1 MLSGLFKNCYG
12 MKEFE
17 LKPIDF
23 TQSNKAIIYAPNG
36 VMKTSFSNVFFDI
49 SKGMQ
54 TTDRIFKNNVS
65 SYSVNYY
72 SSTYSNTNLNE
83 TDRIYVVKSFDE
95 RFELSRETIST
106 LLADET
112 TRKKYDI
119 LVQEFKSYTDE
130 FVTDFNSL
138 SGISKTKIEDFFKNI
153 FDLDDKADWPDI
165 FLKLNELNNDKSS
178 IEELK
183 NIKYTDIINEKT
195 IEILQDEDFVDKLND
210 YLKALE
216 KLIED
221 NELLSEN
228 FNDYNAEELG
238 KNFKKHNLF
247 ESRHKIVLKDGTEI
261 TTLTEWNNEVNKQ
274 LNKIYS
280 NDDLGRKF
288 KNIKTKLSK
297 NEQTRALKKIIQE
310 NREIVK
316 YLINIDNLIELFIVT
331 YINNM
336 SREFNDY
343 FTKVNSYT
351 EEIKKSYETAE
362 QQAER
367 WKNIVDEFNRRFKV
381 PFEVKIENKANF
393 LLKDEIP
400 NLYFTYTRCE
410 GQEDEEKADYGKDEL
425 MKSLSMGE
433 KRAMYLLYILFDIE
447 IIKEKANSAA
457 GKYLIIVDDIADSFD
472 YKNKYAIIEYL
483 YDISKNNNIDLLIL
497 THNFDFYRTT
507 VSRIG
512 IIRNNCYIVQK
523 NNDETLEMKD
533 FGYLKDYFSNVIVS
547 EIKDGNINTDEKK
560 KKLIASIPFYRNL
573 SQYILLPQ
581 EDNKLTCL
589 LHIKTAPLDTVNV
602 SLSDI
607 WNVFL
612 NIVSNMG
619 SFDNSFDENYIN
631 AIDRIALDVYNSTND
646 EVVLENKIVLSIAI
660 RLEAEKFLKS
670 ILVANNVN
678 LATSNNQTR
687 DWSNKAEIYLDNE
700 QNRIINEVNL
710 MTPES
715 IHLNS
720 FMYEPI
726 IDMSNWTLKK
736 LYKDVLKLNGTEV

>member
-23 TQSNKAIIYAPNG
+23 RQSNRAIIYAPNG
-36 VMKTSFSNVFFDI
+36 VMKTSFSNVFYDI
-49 SKGMQ
+49 SKGLP
-54 TTDRIFKNNVS
+54 TTDRIFKENIS
-65 SYSVNYY
+65 SYRINYY

-130 FVTDFNSL
+130 FLADFNTF
-138 SGISKTKIEDFFKNI
+138 SGFPKAKIEDFLKEI
-153 FDLDDKADWPDI
+153 FDLDEKSDWPDI

-178 IEELK
+178 VEELK
-183 NIKYTDIINEKT
+183 TIKLTDVINEKT
-195 IEILQDEDFVDKLND
+195 IEILKDEDFVEKLND
-210 YLKALE
+210 YLIALE
-216 KLIED
+216 KLIDD

-238 KNFKKHNLF
+238 KNLKKHNLF

-261 TTLTEWNNEVNKQ
+261 TTLQEWNKEVDKQ

-280 NDDLGRKF
+280 NDELGKKF
-288 KNIKTKLSK
+288 KSIKIKLSK

-316 YLINIDNLIELFIVT
+316 YLVNIDDLIDLFIVT

-336 SREFNDY
+336 SRDFNDY

-351 EEIKKSYETAE
+351 ELIKKLYETAE

-425 MKSLSMGE
+425 MKALSMGE

-447 IIKEKANSAA
+447 IIKEKANNEA
-457 GKYLIIVDDIADSFD
+457 GKYLIIIDDIADSFD

-483 YDISKNNNIDLLIL
+483 YDISKNDNIDLLIL

-512 IIRNNCYIVQK
+512 IINNNCYIVQK
-523 NNDETLEMKD
+523 NDDEILEMKN
-533 FGYLKDYFSNVIVS
+533 FGYSKDYFSNVIVS
-547 EIKDGNINTDEKK
+547 KIKDGNINTDEKK

-589 LHIKTAPLDTVNV
+589 LHIKTIPLDTVNV
-602 SLSDI
+602 NLSNIWDI
-607 WNVFL
+607 ISNVV
-612 NIVSNMG
+612 NNMG
-619 SFDNSFDENYIN
+619 SFDNSFDENYID
-631 AIDRIALDVYNSTND
+631 AINRIALSIYNSASD
-646 EVVLENKIVLSIAI
+646 EVKLENKILLSIAI
-660 RLEAEKFLKS
+660 RLQTEIFLKS
-670 ILVANNVN
+670 ILTANNIDLN
-678 LATSNNQTR
+678 TFKNQTR
-687 DWSNKAEIYLDNE
+687 DWSTKASSLLNDE
-700 QNRIINEVNL
+700 QNRIVNEVNL

-736 LYKDVLKLNGTEV
+736 LYKDVLKLNGIEI

>member
-17 LKPIDF
+17 LKTIDF
-23 TQSNKAIIYAPNG
+23 TKSNKAILYAPNG
-36 VMKTSFSNVFFDI
+36 VMKTSFSNVFYDI
-49 SKGMQ
+49 SKGLP
-54 TTDRIFKNNVS
+54 TIDRIFKSNIS
-65 SYSVNYY
+65 AYSVNYY
-72 SSTYSNTNLNE
+72 SSIYTNTNLSA

-95 RFELSRETIST
+95 KFELSKETIST

-130 FVTDFNSL
+130 FISDFNLL
-138 SGISKTKIEDFFKNI
+138 SGLSKTKIESFFKDK
-153 FDLDDKADWPDI
+153 FDLKDKSDWPDI
-165 FLKLNELNNDKSS
+165 FLKLNELNQDKYSV
-178 IEELK
+178 EELK
-183 NIKYTDIINEKT
+183 DIKYIDVINDKT
-195 IEILQDEDFVDKLND
+195 MEILTDEDFVTKLDD

-228 FNDYNAEELG
+228 FNDYNAEELS
-238 KNFKKHNLF
+238 KNLRKHNLF
-247 ESRHKIVLKDGTEI
+247 EGKHKIILKDGTEI
-261 TTLTEWNNEVNKQ
+261 TTLKEWDKEVKKQ
-274 LNKIYS
+274 LDKVYA
-280 NDDLGRKF
+280 NDELGKKF

-297 NEQTRALKKIIQE
+297 NEQTRTLKKIIQD
-310 NREIVK
+310 NREIIK
-316 YLINIDNLIELFIVT
+316 YLVDIETLTDLFIVT

-336 SREFNDY
+336 NRNFNEY
-343 FTKVNSYT
+343 FAKVNSYSD
-351 EEIKKSYETAE
+351 EIKKLYETAE

-367 WKNIVDEFNRRFKV
+367 WKNIVNEFNTRFKV

-393 LLKDEIP
+393 LLKDEVP

-410 GQEDEEKADYGKDEL
+410 GREDEEQEDYGKDEL

-447 IIKEKANSAA
+447 IIKEKATNGT

-483 YDISKNNNIDLLIL
+483 YDISRNNSIDLLIL

-512 IIRNNCYIVQK
+512 IPRNNCYIVQK
-523 NNDETLEMKD
+523 DDDEKLEMKN

-547 EIKDGNINTDEKK
+547 EIKDGILNTDEKK

-581 EDNKLTCL
+581 QEDELTCL
-589 LHIKTAPLDTVNV
+589 LHIKSNPLDIVKMK
-602 SLSDI
+602 LSDI
-607 WNVFL
+607 WNIIL
-612 NIVSNMG
+612 NVVSNMG
-619 SFDNSFDENYIN
+619 NFDNSFDENYID
-631 AIDRIALDVYNSTND
+631 AINRIALDIYHSTSD
-646 EVVLENKIVLSIAI
+646 EVILENKIVLSIAI
-660 RLEAEKFLKS
+660 RLETEKFLKS
-670 ILVANNVN
+670 ILVANSVD
-678 LATSNNQTR
+678 LTTSKNQTR
-687 DWSNKAEIYLDNE
+687 DWSNKAINYLNNE

-726 IDMSNWTLKK
+726 IDMSNWTLKQ
-736 LYKDVLKLNGTEV
+736 LYRQVLSLNGKII

>member
-49 SKGMQ
+49 SKGLQ
-54 TTDRIFKNNVS
+54 TTDRIFKNNIS

-112 TRKKYDI
+112 TRKRYDI

-130 FVTDFNSL
+130 FVADFSTL
-138 SGISKTKIEDFFKNI
+138 SGISKTKIEDFFKST
-153 FDLDDKADWPDI
+153 FDLDDRADWPDI
-165 FLKLNELNNDKSS
+165 FLKLNELNNNKSS

-183 NIKYTDIINEKT
+183 SIKYTDIINDKT

-216 KLIED
+216 RLIED

-247 ESRHKIVLKDGTEI
+247 ENRHKIVLKDGTEI

-316 YLINIDNLIELFIVT
+316 YLINLDNLIELFIVT

-351 EEIKKSYETAE
+351 EEIKKLYETAE

-523 NNDETLEMKD
+523 NNDETLEMKN

-547 EIKDGNINTDEKK
+547 KIKDGNIDTDEKK
-560 KKLIASIPFYRNL
+560 KKLIAAIPFYRNL

-581 EDNKLTCL
+581 EEDMLTCL
-589 LHIKTAPLDTVNV
+589 LHIKTTPLDTVNV
-602 SLSDI
+602 NLSGI
-607 WNVFL
+607 WNVFS

-619 SFDNSFDENYIN
+619 SFNNNFNENYIN
-631 AIDRIALDVYNSTND
+631 TINRIALAIYNSTND

-678 LATSNNQTR
+678 LITSNNQTR

>member
-23 TQSNKAIIYAPNG
+23 TKSNKAILYAPNG
-36 VMKTSFSNVFFDI
+36 VMKTSFSTVFSNI
-49 SKGMQ
+49 SKGVP
-54 TTDRIFKNNVS
+54 TVDRIFKSNIS
-65 SYSVNYY
+65 AYSVNYY
-72 SSTYSNTNLNE
+72 SSIYTNTNLSV

-95 RFELSRETIST
+95 NFELSKETIST

-130 FVTDFNSL
+130 FLSNFNLL
-138 SGISKTKIEDFFKNI
+138 SGLSKTKIESFLKDKFE
-153 FDLDDKADWPDI
+153 LEDKADWPDI
-165 FLKLNELNNDKSS
+165 FLKLNELNQNKKSV
-178 IEELK
+178 EELK
-183 NIKYTDIINEKT
+183 DIKYLDVINDKT
-195 IEILQDEDFVDKLND
+195 MEILTDEDFVTKLDD

-228 FNDYNAEELG
+228 FNDYNAEELS
-238 KNFKKHNLF
+238 KNLKKHNLF
-247 ESRHKIVLKDGTEI
+247 ESKHKIILKDGTEI
-261 TTLTEWNNEVNKQ
+261 TTLKEWDKEVKKQ
-274 LNKIYS
+274 LDKIYA
-280 NDDLGRKF
+280 NDELGKKF
-288 KNIKTKLSK
+288 KSIKAKLSK
-297 NEQTRALKKIIQE
+297 NEQTRTLKKIIQD
-310 NREIVK
+310 NKEIIK
-316 YLINIDNLIELFIVT
+316 YLADIENLKDLFIVT

-336 SREFNDY
+336 NRNFNEY

-351 EEIKKSYETAE
+351 DEIKKLYETAE

-367 WKNIVDEFNRRFKV
+367 WKNIVNEFNTRFKV

-393 LLKDEIP
+393 LLKDEVP
-400 NLYFTYTRCE
+400 NLYFTYTRC
-410 GQEDEEKADYGKDEL
+410 GGREDEEKEDYGKDEL

-433 KRAMYLLYILFDIE
+433 KRSMYLLYILFDIE
-447 IIKEKANSAA
+447 IIKEKATNGT

-483 YDISKNNNIDLLIL
+483 YDISGINGIDLLIL

-512 IIRNNCYIVQK
+512 IPRKNCYIVQK
-523 NNDETLEMKD
+523 NDDEILEMKD

-547 EIKDGNINTDEKK
+547 EIKGGILDTDEKK

-581 EDNKLTCL
+581 EEEKLTCL
-589 LHIKTAPLDTVNV
+589 LHIKTNPLNIVNV
-602 SLSDI
+602 NLSDI
-607 WNVFL
+607 WNIIL

-619 SFDNSFDENYIN
+619 NFDNSFDENYIN
-631 AIDRIALDVYNSTND
+631 AINRISLDIYNSASD
-646 EVVLENKIVLSIAI
+646 EVILENKIVLSIAI

-670 ILVANNVN
+670 ILIANNVD
-678 LATSNNQTR
+678 LTTSNNQTR
-687 DWSNKAEIYLDNE
+687 DWSNKAKNYLNDE
-700 QNRIINEVNL
+700 QHRIINEVNL

-726 IDMSNWTLKK
+726 IDMSNWTLKQ
-736 LYKDVLKLNGTEV
+736 LYKKVLYLNGKVV

>member
-17 LKPIDF
+17 LKTIDF
-23 TQSNKAIIYAPNG
+23 TKSNKAILYAPNG
-36 VMKTSFSNVFFDI
+36 VMKTSFSNVFYDI
-49 SKGMQ
+49 SKGLP
-54 TTDRIFKNNVS
+54 TIDRIFKSNIS
-65 SYSVNYY
+65 AYSVNYY
-72 SSTYSNTNLNE
+72 SSIYTNTNLSA

-95 RFELSRETIST
+95 KFELSKETIST

-130 FVTDFNSL
+130 FISDFNLL
-138 SGISKTKIEDFFKNI
+138 SGLSKTKIESFFKDK
-153 FDLDDKADWPDI
+153 FDLKDKSDWPDI
-165 FLKLNELNNDKSS
+165 FLKLNELNQDKYSV
-178 IEELK
+178 EELK
-183 NIKYTDIINEKT
+183 DIKYIDVINDKT
-195 IEILQDEDFVDKLND
+195 MEILTDEDFVTKLDD

-228 FNDYNAEELG
+228 FNDYNAEELS
-238 KNFKKHNLF
+238 KNLRKHNLF
-247 ESRHKIVLKDGTEI
+247 EGKHKIILKDGTEI
-261 TTLTEWNNEVNKQ
+261 TTLKEWDKEVKKQ
-274 LNKIYS
+274 LDKVYA
-280 NDDLGRKF
+280 NDELGKKF

-297 NEQTRALKKIIQE
+297 NEQTRTLKKIIQD
-310 NREIVK
+310 NREIIK
-316 YLINIDNLIELFIVT
+316 YLVDIETLTDLFIVT

-336 SREFNDY
+336 NRNFNEY
-343 FTKVNSYT
+343 FAKVNSYSD
-351 EEIKKSYETAE
+351 EIKKLYETAE

-367 WKNIVDEFNRRFKV
+367 WKNIVNEFNTRFKV

-393 LLKDEIP
+393 LLKDEVP

-410 GQEDEEKADYGKDEL
+410 GREDEEQEDYGKDEL

-447 IIKEKANSAA
+447 IIKEKATNGT

-483 YDISKNNNIDLLIL
+483 YDISRNNSIDLLIL

-512 IIRNNCYIVQK
+512 IPRNNCYIVQK
-523 NNDETLEMKD
+523 NDDEKLEMKN

-547 EIKDGNINTDEKK
+547 EIKDGILNTDEKK

-581 EDNKLTCL
+581 QEDELTCL
-589 LHIKTAPLDTVNV
+589 LHIKSNPLDIVTMK
-602 SLSDI
+602 LSDI
-607 WNVFL
+607 WNIIL
-612 NIVSNMG
+612 NVVSNMG
-619 SFDNSFDENYIN
+619 NFDNSFDENYID
-631 AIDRIALDVYNSTND
+631 AINRIALDIYHSTSD
-646 EVVLENKIVLSIAI
+646 EVILENKIVLSIAI
-660 RLEAEKFLKS
+660 RLETEKFLKS
-670 ILVANNVN
+670 ILVANSVD
-678 LATSNNQTR
+678 LTTSKNQTR
-687 DWSNKAEIYLDNE
+687 DWSNKAVNYLNNE

-726 IDMSNWTLKK
+726 IDMSNWTLKQ
-736 LYKDVLKLNGTEV
+736 LYRQVLSLNGKII

>member
-23 TQSNKAIIYAPNG
+23 RQSNRAIIYAPNG
-36 VMKTSFSNVFFDI
+36 VMKTSFSNVFYDI
-49 SKGMQ
+49 SKGLP
-54 TTDRIFKNNVS
+54 TTDRIFKENIS
-65 SYSVNYY
+65 SYRINYY

-130 FVTDFNSL
+130 FLADFNTF
-138 SGISKTKIEDFFKNI
+138 SGFPKAKIEDFLKEI
-153 FDLDDKADWPDI
+153 FDLDEKSDWPDI

-178 IEELK
+178 VEELK
-183 NIKYTDIINEKT
+183 TIKLTDVINEKT
-195 IEILQDEDFVDKLND
+195 IEILKDEDFVEKLND
-210 YLKALE
+210 YLIALE
-216 KLIED
+216 KLIDD

-238 KNFKKHNLF
+238 KNLKKHNLF

-261 TTLTEWNNEVNKQ
+261 TTLQEWNKEVDKQ

-280 NDDLGRKF
+280 NDELGKKF
-288 KNIKTKLSK
+288 KSIKIKLSK

-316 YLINIDNLIELFIVT
+316 YLVNIDDLIDLFIVT

-336 SREFNDY
+336 SRDFNDY

-351 EEIKKSYETAE
+351 ESIKKLYETAE

-425 MKSLSMGE
+425 MKALSMGE

-447 IIKEKANSAA
+447 IIKEKANNEA
-457 GKYLIIVDDIADSFD
+457 GKYLIIIDDIADSFD

-483 YDISKNNNIDLLIL
+483 YDISKNDNIDLLIL

-512 IIRNNCYIVQK
+512 IINNNCYIVQK
-523 NNDETLEMKD
+523 NDDEILEMKN
-533 FGYLKDYFSNVIVS
+533 FGYSKDYFSNVIVS
-547 EIKDGNINTDEKK
+547 KIKDGNINTDEKK

-589 LHIKTAPLDTVNV
+589 LHIKTTPLDTVNV
-602 SLSDI
+602 NLSNIWDI
-607 WNVFL
+607 ISNVV
-612 NIVSNMG
+612 NNMG
-619 SFDNSFDENYIN
+619 SFDNSFDENYID
-631 AIDRIALDVYNSTND
+631 AINRIALSIYNSASD
-646 EVVLENKIVLSIAI
+646 EVKLENKILLSIAI
-660 RLEAEKFLKS
+660 RLQTEIFLKS
-670 ILVANNVN
+670 ILTANNIDLN
-678 LATSNNQTR
+678 TSKNQTR
-687 DWSNKAEIYLDNE
+687 DWSTKASSLLNDE
-700 QNRIINEVNL
+700 QNRIVNEVNL

-736 LYKDVLKLNGTEV
+736 LYKDVLKLNGIEI

>member
-17 LKPIDF
+17 LKTIDF
-23 TQSNKAIIYAPNG
+23 TKSNKAILYAPNG
-36 VMKTSFSNVFFDI
+36 VMKTSFSNVFYDI
-49 SKGMQ
+49 SKGLP
-54 TTDRIFKNNVS
+54 TIDRIFKSNIS
-65 SYSVNYY
+65 AYSVNYY
-72 SSTYSNTNLNE
+72 SSIYTNTNLSA

-95 RFELSRETIST
+95 KFELSKETIST

-130 FVTDFNSL
+130 FISDFNLL
-138 SGISKTKIEDFFKNI
+138 SGLSKTKIESFFKDK
-153 FDLDDKADWPDI
+153 FDLKDKSDWPDI
-165 FLKLNELNNDKSS
+165 FLKLNELNQDKYSV
-178 IEELK
+178 EELK
-183 NIKYTDIINEKT
+183 DIKYIDVINDKT
-195 IEILQDEDFVDKLND
+195 MEILTDEDFVTKLDD

-228 FNDYNAEELG
+228 FNDYNAEELS
-238 KNFKKHNLF
+238 KNLRKHNLF
-247 ESRHKIVLKDGTEI
+247 EGKHKIILKDGTEI
-261 TTLTEWNNEVNKQ
+261 TTLKEWDKEVKKQ
-274 LNKIYS
+274 LDKVYA
-280 NDDLGRKF
+280 NDELGKKF

-297 NEQTRALKKIIQE
+297 NEQTRTLKKIIQD
-310 NREIVK
+310 NREIIK
-316 YLINIDNLIELFIVT
+316 YLVDIETLTDLFIVT

-336 SREFNDY
+336 NRNFNEY
-343 FTKVNSYT
+343 FAKVNSYSD
-351 EEIKKSYETAE
+351 EIKKLYETAE

-367 WKNIVDEFNRRFKV
+367 WKNIVNEFNTRFKV

-393 LLKDEIP
+393 LLKDEVP

-410 GQEDEEKADYGKDEL
+410 GREDEEQEDYGKDEL

-447 IIKEKANSAA
+447 IIKEKATNGT

-483 YDISKNNNIDLLIL
+483 YDISRNNSIDLLIL

-512 IIRNNCYIVQK
+512 IPRNNCYIVQK
-523 NNDETLEMKD
+523 DDDEKLEMKN

-547 EIKDGNINTDEKK
+547 EIKDGILNTDEKK

-581 EDNKLTCL
+581 QEDELTCL
-589 LHIKTAPLDTVNV
+589 LHIKSNPLDIVKMK
-602 SLSDI
+602 LSDI
-607 WNVFL
+607 WNIIL
-612 NIVSNMG
+612 NVVSNMG
-619 SFDNSFDENYIN
+619 NFDNSFDENYID
-631 AIDRIALDVYNSTND
+631 AINRIALDIYHSTSD
-646 EVVLENKIVLSIAI
+646 EVILENKIVLSIAI
-660 RLEAEKFLKS
+660 RLETEKFLKS
-670 ILVANNVN
+670 ILVANSVD
-678 LATSNNQTR
+678 LTTSKNQTR
-687 DWSNKAEIYLDNE
+687 DWSNKAVNYLNNE

-726 IDMSNWTLKK
+726 IDMSNWTLKQ
-736 LYKDVLKLNGTEV
+736 LYRQVLSLNGKII

>member
-23 TQSNKAIIYAPNG
+23 TQSNKAILYAPNG
-36 VMKTSFSNVFFDI
+36 IMKTSFSNVFYDI
-49 SKGMQ
+49 SKGLP
-54 TTDRIFKNNVS
+54 TTDRIFKENIS
-65 SYSVNYY
+65 SYCVNYY
-72 SSTYSNTNLNE
+72 SSTYSNTNLNG

-95 RFELSRETIST
+95 KFELSRETIST

-130 FVTDFNSL
+130 FLAEFSTL
-138 SGISKTKIEDFFKNI
+138 SGLSKAKIENFLKGI
-153 FDLDDKADWPDI
+153 FELDDKSDWPDI

-178 IEELK
+178 VEELK
-183 NIKYTDIINEKT
+183 NIKFTDVINDKT
-195 IEILQDEDFVDKLND
+195 TEILEDADFVEKLND
-210 YLKALE
+210 YLIALE

-238 KNFKKHNLF
+238 KNLKKHNLF

-261 TTLTEWNNEVNKQ
+261 TTLKEWNKEVDKQ

-280 NDDLGRKF
+280 NDELGKKF
-288 KNIKTKLSK
+288 KSIKTKLSK
-297 NEQTRALKKIIQE
+297 NEQTRALKKIIQD
-310 NREIVK
+310 NREIIK
-316 YLINIDNLIELFIVT
+316 YLTDIDNIIHLFIVT

-336 SREFNDY
+336 SRDFNDY
-343 FTKVNSYT
+343 FTKVNSYA
-351 EEIKKSYETAE
+351 EEIKKLYETAE

-367 WKNIVDEFNRRFKV
+367 WKNIVDEFNTRFKV

-393 LLKDEIP
+393 LLKDEVP

-410 GQEDEEKADYGKDEL
+410 GREDEQKEDYGKDEL

-447 IIKEKANSAA
+447 IIKEKANNAA

-512 IIRNNCYIVQK
+512 IKRNNCYIVQK
-523 NNDETLEMKD
+523 NDDETLEMKD

-581 EDNKLTCL
+581 EENKLTCL
-589 LHIKTAPLDTVNV
+589 LHIMTNPLDTVNV
-602 SLSDI
+602 NLSDI
-607 WNVFL
+607 WNIIL
-612 NIVSNMG
+612 NVVSNMG
-619 SFDNSFDENYIN
+619 NFDNSFDENYID
-631 AIDRIALDVYNSTND
+631 AINRIALDIYNSTND
-646 EVVLENKIVLSIAI
+646 EVILENKIVLSIAI

-670 ILVANNVN
+670 ILVANNAD
-678 LATSNNQTR
+678 LTTSNNQTR
-687 DWSNKAEIYLDNE
+687 DWSNKAKIYLNNE
-700 QNRIINEVNL
+700 QTRIINEVNL

-736 LYKDVLKLNGTEV
+736 LYKDVLNLNGIVV